1 MECVHTWK
9 NALQSKGERF
19 DSFAFLLLQPAS
31 RRVEA
36 RGGGVHRRRVRNTR
50 FSLVL
55 TSVAGLPVLL
65 LAIESPIPGIG
76 RDGAEEKKKERRVA
90 GKKCLGRWTRAK
102 NAGCEVVKEGAR
114 NVLRGRA
121 AKALALLALLHG
133 SVQRSCLTVKLVC
146 IQSTRQS
153 HMHTTWMGQA
163 SRQASKQTIFKACLL
178 HLKPQLLYSGIS
190 SIDLGKYASF
200 S

>member
-1 MECVHTWK
+1 MRVLMECVHTWK

-76 RDGAEEKKKERRVA
+76 RDGAEEKKKEQRVA

-102 NAGCEVVKEGAR
+102 NAGCEVVKK
-114 NVLRGRA
+114 VRGMCCEVGLQR
-121 AKALALLALLHG
+121 LLLC
-133 SVQRSCLTVKLVC
+133 SRCS
-146 IQSTRQS
+146 
-153 HMHTTWMGQA
+153 MGQ
-163 SRQASKQTIFKACLL
+163 F
-178 HLKPQLLYSGIS
+178 SG
-190 SIDLGKYASF
+190 LV
-200 S
+200 

>member
-1 MECVHTWK
+1 MRVLMECVHTWK

-133 SVQRSCLTVKLVC
+133 SVQRSCLTVKLVVYNLHVSLIC
-146 IQSTRQS
+146 TQHGWDRQV
-153 HMHTTWMGQA
+153 GKQA
-163 SRQASKQTIFKACLL
+163 SRPSSKLVYCTKSLNYSIPAS
-178 HLKPQLLYSGIS
+178 HR
-190 SIDLGKYASF
+190 
-200 S
+200 